1 MIPEQHG
8 IIVVAP
14 VFDDVEASS
23 RLFRELNATF
33 GAELFIIAVDDGS
46 VRDPLPLS
54 SLTNAGADGVIIRLR
69 RNVGHQ
75 RAICVGLG
83 VTAEHMHPH
92 QRIVVM
98 DSDGEDLPES
108 IPVLL
113 EALDP
118 ATTDVVVAQRNK
130 RIETLQF
137 NAFYAVYK
145 LFFALL
151 TGRRISFGNFMAL
164 SPQAVRRLVAMPELS
179 IHVAGTVLAS
189 RLRIRMPLIDRGP
202 RYAGQSKMNFLGLA
216 LHGFKALM
224 VFAEDVLVRV
234 GVVCCVIATL
244 AFLGAVLAILLK
256 TIGFA
261 TPGWFSI
268 ALGILV
274 LIFLQTGTLALMSL
288 LLTGVV
294 RSGAVAQPSSY
305 HDLVEEVLATR
316 AETPAASPTP
326 SRA

>member
-1 MIPEQHG
+1 M
-8 IIVVAP
+8 
-14 VFDDVEASS
+14 F
-23 RLFRELNATF
+23 RLFRELHAAF
-33 GAELFIIAVDDGS
+33 GASLFIVAVDDGS
-46 VRDPLPLS
+46 VREPLPLS
-54 SLTNAGADGVIIRLR
+54 SLTGAGANGAVIRLR

-75 RAICVGLG
+75 SAICVGLG
-83 VTAEHMHPH
+83 LVAEHMHPH
-92 QRIVVM
+92 QRVVVM
-98 DSDGEDLPES
+98 DSDGEDLPQS

-118 ATTDVVVAQRNK
+118 DTTDVVVAQRNK
-130 RIETLQF
+130 RFETPQF
-137 NAFYAVYK
+137 KAFYAIFK

-151 TGRRISFGNFMAL
+151 TGRRIRFGNFMAL

-189 RLRIRMPLIDRGP
+189 RLRIRMPLLDRGP

-234 GVVCCVIATL
+234 GVVCCVIAVL
-244 AFLGAVLAILLK
+244 AFMGAMLAILLK

-261 TPGWFSI
+261 TLGWFSI

-294 RSGAVAQPSSY
+294 RSGAIATPLSY
-305 HDLVEEVLATR
+305 RDLVEDIL
-316 AETPAASPTP
+316 PTP
-326 SRA
+326 SQDALVSPPPARI